1 MCQDVCKDV
10 SCYGDAFCH
19 QGEVTKI
26 DGTKMVVP
34 QCEDKTIDDYHR
46 DILVARNISLLVQQ
60 PDYINSN
67 DKDMLCSGI
76 TCYGLNKCTIVPVPC
91 LDNPQCVNSD
101 ACEDVTCFGDARC
114 KVVNVICYAN
124 GSRCDLPRCGD
135 KDTKDYEADVKSAI
149 DVEALVKTPT
159 YINSQDQGVLC
170 QGMNCWGINTC
181 IIVDVKKLN
190 IVSKFLPLCDD
201 SPTPAMLKLSI
212 LR

>member
-1 MCQDVCKDV
+1 MNSRFFVIFVYYLLILCRDTMCQDVCEDV

-19 QGEVTKI
+19 QGEVTQI
-26 DGTKMVVP
+26 DGTKKTVP
-34 QCEDKTIDDYHR
+34 K
-46 DILVARNISLLVQQ
+46 
-60 PDYINSN
+60 
-67 DKDMLCSGI
+67 
-76 TCYGLNKCTIVPVPC
+76 
-91 LDNPQCVNSD
+91 CVNSD

-114 KVVNVICYAN
+114 KVVNVVCYTN
-124 GSRCDLPRCGD
+124 GNRCDLPRCGD

-149 DVEALVKTPT
+149 DVEALVKTST

-170 QGMNCWGINTC
+170 QGMNCWGSNKC
-181 IIVDVKKLN
+181 IIVDVKKLK